1 MLLHILIAGIIL
13 TDGRNCGGFIG
24 GQYTATQRFVSRDQ
38 YFDNFIRAQNIVCH
52 TCDYTR
58 GKALIFYTKYTF
70 GGRKSECAGI
80 TEFSSQFL
88 SIHIAETAYQL

>member
-1 MLLHILIAGIIL
+1 M
-13 TDGRNCGGFIG
+13 
-24 GQYTATQRFVSRDQ
+24 SRDQ

-58 GKALIFYTKYTF
+58 GKALIFDTKYTF

-80 TEFSSQFL
+80 TEFSSLQFL